1 MIGLTILAVRSSTPA
16 SLILET
22 FGPSRIHIP
31 KAPGLG
37 LLLCEPHYAEYNKKV
52 VEANSKLDSLVEA
65 KRLDAA
71 GAEEQ
76 KRDIID
82 IGIFKES
89 IENFK
94 QAEVYTR
101 MWEVEQRDAV

>member
-16 SLILET
+16 SLIAET

-52 VEANSKLDSLVEA
+52 VEANAKVDSLLNE
-65 KRLDAA
+65 KRL
-71 GAEEQ
+71 GEKEAEEQ
-76 KRDIID
+76 KRDILEIGSMQASID
-82 IGIFKES
+82 V
-89 IENFK
+89 FK
-94 QAEVYTR
+94 QKEVYTR
-101 MWEVEQRDAV
+101 MWEVEQRDAM